1 MSHVVRDHIV
11 ASIKRLESRLSDIAD
26 WELSMPQMP
35 TFLETQLSLLE
46 SLRVKFREVQDK
58 LLDEVRE
65 SQEAEKDM
73 EIKMEIMSLCDT
85 IHNELQAYL
94 ITARAANPKQ
104 ESAGSTSDVLAL
116 MKDLMV
122 QSEIRHQQQ
131 LDAIVATFVRGSQQ
145 TATNNGRSHSKLPQ
159 LSLPKFD
166 GKFTEWISFRDR
178 FNSSVTSHPNITAV
192 QKLEYLQG
200 ALTGVA
206 AAEIESLPLTEE
218 NFEVAW
224 KILED
229 KFQRKNEIV
238 AEHIKLFTAMPSVTS
253 NSPNAIHQISARFSK
268 TIMALDAMSVT
279 QRDPW
284 LIYFVLEK
292 LDSESR
298 VLWGRECGADVPTI
312 EHFKKFLNQ
321 RCIDNLNAN
330 EKSKGSS
337 STPSKPQPSK
347 PSTKKSN
354 VTALNTTV
362 VSAKCNCCQETNHP
376 LYKCSK
382 FLSQTPAER
391 LETVKTLKLCKNCFA
406 HHYTSS
412 CTFRK
417 CRKCHSKHNVLLHD
431 SSVNSLA
438 NPTPSTSRSDTP
450 ANSDTRDTPPS
461 TDTNPSPSVVA
472 ISSTIG
478 SDLSGQPPKV
488 FLATAMTYILT
499 ANNEKLPCRV
509 ILDGGAQ
516 INVMTT
522 SLYQKLNLPKQ
533 SVGFNVSGV
542 NDRRSAIKYS
552 TEATIISPTSGVTF
566 TLTCCLLPKI
576 ASNIPNW
583 KVDEDAIGIPPGVV
597 LADPDWAKQKPVD
610 LLVCGNA
617 YWESW
622 LADTISLGPGLPVLK
637 ETVFGYVVVGEH
649 TTSTSQQTPFYNNLT
664 VSAIEDSAKLDE
676 SIKRFWELE
685 DLPKDSTPTIDEH
698 VEAERHFV
706 NTHKRAPDGRFIV
719 RLPFKKDP
727 STLGYS
733 RQRAMQQFMALERK
747 FDKNPLL
754 QSMYS
759 DVIHDY
765 LKRGW
770 LEPVPVHSLRDPS
783 YYMPHHG
790 VMKEASTTTKL
801 RIVNN
806 GSAKTSSGLSL
817 NDILMTGPTVQ
828 PDLASILLRFR
839 QHPYALTA
847 DISKMYLQ
855 LMLDP
860 AEANF
865 QRILWRD
872 SRDSRIAE
880 FRITRV
886 CFGLA
891 SSPFLATRALNQLA
905 MEHEASHPLA
915 SDTLRTAFYVDD
927 CVISVETKEQALE
940 TQLQLVEVLEKGGF
954 SLAKWASNDPELIP
968 EESSTDSE
976 AEVPDVISALGMRWN
991 TKSDV
996 FEFICPISK
1005 NDTCIT
1011 KRDVASLIA
1020 RLFDPL
1026 GLIGP
1031 VVVEAKMLLQDLH
1044 EAKLK
1049 WDTPISPEH
1058 SVKWTTFVNH
1068 LQHIVCIK
1076 IPRWLSSIHNPSQ
1089 VVMHAFCDASSRAY
1103 GAVLY
1108 LVTSDSN
1115 GFSLSRLIASKSR
1128 IAPIG
1133 EVTIPKLELC
1143 GATLAAELVSK
1154 VKDYF
1159 TPQAIHFWTDAM
1171 VVLHW
1176 IHSPPDVFK
1185 IFISKRIKTILSL
1198 SSSQQWRHVSTKLN
1212 PADLISRGA
1221 TPMQLKISTLWW
1233 NGPYWLTLPEEH
1245 WPPSFNGGD
1254 GNCKESMTAEVL
1266 LTPAQPADSFES
1278 TYESLR
1284 NQFRTFNKIVRI
1296 RAYVFKFFHN
1306 CRSEDSRRRAQ
1317 LSPLEHER
1325 ALQSLIA
1332 DDQDEAFPGLKDH
1345 LRNGTLH
1352 TSKWKNLA
1360 SLAPFVDDHD
1370 LVRVGGRLSRSP
1382 EDFNVKFPIL
1392 LPKTKL
1398 THDIAEREH
1407 VRQLHAGPTLRQ
1419 RYWPLSGRNLTRKI
1433 CHQCIRCFR
1442 ARPRLLEQIMADLPP
1457 QRVTFTRPFHSTG
1470 IDYAGPVVYR
1480 LDASRS
1486 ARRRHV
1492 GVKKAYISVFVC
1504 LATKA
1509 VHLELVTKLSTEAF
1523 LAAYRRFA
1531 ARRNTPRHIF
1541 SDCGKNF
1548 AGAANELSRL
1558 ISQEDAQQEI
1568 ADRTREDG
1576 TIWHFNPPNAPHHG
1590 GLWEASVKRVKHHLN
1605 RVSQHA
1611 PLTFEEFYTV
1621 LTQIEAILNSRPLCL
1636 LSSDPNGRSYLTP
1649 GHFLTFCAGNSPPDP
1664 DVTNLSDNRLSHW
1677 QLCQKRAQEF
1687 GKKFREMYLN
1697 TLQQRGKW
1705 LQEQTNVQPGDIV
1718 LLLDESAED
1727 SKWILGQVEE
1737 TFPGVDQRV
1746 RVVTVRT
1753 SRGLY
1758 RRPITKI
1765 AKLPIQSPESTQDNE
1780 EEEENLEQI
1789 D

>member
-1 MSHVVRDHIV
+1 MHAFCDASRMLDPADANFQRILWRDSRDSRIAEFRITRVCFGLASSPFLATRALNQLAMEHEASHPL
-11 ASIKRLESRLSDIAD
+11 ASETLRTAFYVDDCVISVETKEQA
-26 WELSMPQMP
+26 
-35 TFLETQLSLLE
+35 LETQLQLVEVLEKGGFSLAKWASNDPELIPEE
-46 SLRVKFREVQDK
+46 SSTDSKAEVPD
-58 LLDEVRE
+58 V
-65 SQEAEKDM
+65 
-73 EIKMEIMSLCDT
+73 I
-85 IHNELQAYL
+85 
-94 ITARAANPKQ
+94 
-104 ESAGSTSDVLAL
+104 SALGMRWNTKSDVFEFICPISKNDTCITKRDVASLIARL
-116 MKDLMV
+116 FDPLGLIGPVVVEAKMLLQDLHEAKLKWDTPISPEHSV
-122 QSEIRHQQQ
+122 KWT
-131 LDAIVATFVRGSQQ
+131 TF
-145 TATNNGRSHSKLPQ
+145 
-159 LSLPKFD
+159 
-166 GKFTEWISFRDR
+166 
-178 FNSSVTSHPNITAV
+178 
-192 QKLEYLQG
+192 
-200 ALTGVA
+200 
-206 AAEIESLPLTEE
+206 
-218 NFEVAW
+218 
-224 KILED
+224 
-229 KFQRKNEIV
+229 NEIV

-376 LYKCSK
+376 LYKCPK

-431 SSVNSLA
+431 SSVNSPA
-438 NPTPSTSRSDTP
+438 NPTPSTSRSDTS

-698 VEAERHFV
+698 VEAEKHFV

-855 LMLDP
+855 
-860 AEANF
+860 F
-865 QRILWRD
+865 HRR
-872 SRDSRIAE
+872 S
-880 FRITRV
+880 
-886 CFGLA
+886 C
-891 SSPFLATRALNQLA
+891 
-905 MEHEASHPLA
+905 
-915 SDTLRTAFYVDD
+915 
-927 CVISVETKEQALE
+927 C
-940 TQLQLVEVLEKGGF
+940 
-954 SLAKWASNDPELIP
+954 
-968 EESSTDSE
+968 
-976 AEVPDVISALGMRWN
+976 
-991 TKSDV
+991 
-996 FEFICPISK
+996 
-1005 NDTCIT
+1005 
-1011 KRDVASLIA
+1011 
-1020 RLFDPL
+1020 
-1026 GLIGP
+1026 
-1031 VVVEAKMLLQDLH
+1031 
-1044 EAKLK
+1044 
-1049 WDTPISPEH
+1049 
-1058 SVKWTTFVNH
+1058 
-1068 LQHIVCIK
+1068 
-1076 IPRWLSSIHNPSQ
+1076 
-1089 VVMHAFCDASSRAY
+1089 
-1103 GAVLY
+1103 
-1108 LVTSDSN
+1108 
-1115 GFSLSRLIASKSR
+1115 
-1128 IAPIG
+1128 
-1133 EVTIPKLELC
+1133 
-1143 GATLAAELVSK
+1143 
-1154 VKDYF
+1154 
-1159 TPQAIHFWTDAM
+1159 
-1171 VVLHW
+1171 
-1176 IHSPPDVFK
+1176 
-1185 IFISKRIKTILSL
+1185 
-1198 SSSQQWRHVSTKLN
+1198 
-1212 PADLISRGA
+1212 
-1221 TPMQLKISTLWW
+1221 
-1233 NGPYWLTLPEEH
+1233 
-1245 WPPSFNGGD
+1245 
-1254 GNCKESMTAEVL
+1254 
-1266 LTPAQPADSFES
+1266 
-1278 TYESLR
+1278 R
-1284 NQFRTFNKIVRI
+1284 N
-1296 RAYVFKFFHN
+1296 
-1306 CRSEDSRRRAQ
+1306 
-1317 LSPLEHER
+1317 
-1325 ALQSLIA
+1325 
-1332 DDQDEAFPGLKDH
+1332 
-1345 LRNGTLH
+1345 
-1352 TSKWKNLA
+1352 
-1360 SLAPFVDDHD
+1360 
-1370 LVRVGGRLSRSP
+1370 
-1382 EDFNVKFPIL
+1382 
-1392 LPKTKL
+1392 
-1398 THDIAEREH
+1398 
-1407 VRQLHAGPTLRQ
+1407 
-1419 RYWPLSGRNLTRKI
+1419 
-1433 CHQCIRCFR
+1433 
-1442 ARPRLLEQIMADLPP
+1442 
-1457 QRVTFTRPFHSTG
+1457 
-1470 IDYAGPVVYR
+1470 
-1480 LDASRS
+1480 
-1486 ARRRHV
+1486 
-1492 GVKKAYISVFVC
+1492 
-1504 LATKA
+1504 
-1509 VHLELVTKLSTEAF
+1509 
-1523 LAAYRRFA
+1523 
-1531 ARRNTPRHIF
+1531 
-1541 SDCGKNF
+1541 
-1548 AGAANELSRL
+1548 
-1558 ISQEDAQQEI
+1558 
-1568 ADRTREDG
+1568 
-1576 TIWHFNPPNAPHHG
+1576 
-1590 GLWEASVKRVKHHLN
+1590 
-1605 RVSQHA
+1605 
-1611 PLTFEEFYTV
+1611 
-1621 LTQIEAILNSRPLCL
+1621 
-1636 LSSDPNGRSYLTP
+1636 
-1649 GHFLTFCAGNSPPDP
+1649 
-1664 DVTNLSDNRLSHW
+1664 
-1677 QLCQKRAQEF
+1677 
-1687 GKKFREMYLN
+1687 
-1697 TLQQRGKW
+1697 
-1705 LQEQTNVQPGDIV
+1705 
-1718 LLLDESAED
+1718 
-1727 SKWILGQVEE
+1727 
-1737 TFPGVDQRV
+1737 
-1746 RVVTVRT
+1746 
-1753 SRGLY
+1753 
-1758 RRPITKI
+1758 
-1765 AKLPIQSPESTQDNE
+1765 
-1780 EEEENLEQI
+1780 
-1789 D
+1789 